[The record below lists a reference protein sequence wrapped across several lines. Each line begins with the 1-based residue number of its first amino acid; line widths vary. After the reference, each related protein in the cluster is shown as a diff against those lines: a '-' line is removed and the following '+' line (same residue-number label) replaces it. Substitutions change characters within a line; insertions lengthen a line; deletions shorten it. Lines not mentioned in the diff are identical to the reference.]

1 MFYGPNAVIY
11 SVCYA
16 PEPKS
21 QERKNKCT
29 SSTLLPDTLCRL
41 LFLGTADFHKIGF
54 PCTLI
59 ISSSLAELWPHQHHL
74 CVYVIMHLCTCVCG
88 CSSRC
93 MYVWS
98 PEVDTGCLSLSLSSF
113 FSETGSLTV
122 PGVSHFVL
130 TDWPVSPL
138 GS

>member
-1 MFYGPNAVIY
+1 MFYGPKAVIY

-21 QERKNKCT
+21 QERRNKCA

-41 LFLGTADFHKIGF
+41 LFLGMSDFHKIGF
-54 PCTLI
+54 PYILI

-74 CVYVIMHLCTCVCG
+74 CVYVIYAFVYMYVWLLL
-88 CSSRC
+88 C

-98 PEVDTGCLSLSLSSF
+98 PEVDTGCLSPSLSSL

-122 PGVSHFVL
+122 LEFTILS
-130 TDWPVSPL
+130 
-138 GS
+138 